1 MKKTITIS
9 QLFPAEVSAWDEDE
23 KERRAAA
30 GREVLEQ
37 IRRAGRDGSGTVRIP
52 PSDHLFPPEH
62 ISSQS
67 IRTGTSGLY

>member
-30 GREVLEQ
+30 GREVLER
-37 IRRAGRDGSGTVRIP
+37 IRRAGRNGSGMN
-52 PSDHLFPPEH
+52 
-62 ISSQS
+62 
-67 IRTGTSGLY
+67 GSGRKEPF